1 MYSRSHSRNQK
12 LNLLSTAISSFK
24 SVKANPQSK
33 KTNTLKEKSFY
44 NAIKE
49 IKSLRE
55 EILPVRHNS
64 IRSLLKNSCSRF
76 QISSFTLMEH
86 NFRENTHSNILE
98 YLFDYNLIGPFASE
112 ILASFI
118 TNISPEFSG
127 LARLIKKNQYEI
139 SREFPVKDGR
149 IDLLILDITNKFV
162 IVIEN
167 KLLASVSV
175 KTSGE
180 ESSFELNKTQLTNY
194 IHFINLKYPNFKKA
208 FILLSYLAIDN
219 PEKYLPF
226 ISANYNL
233 LSQVLDEFNFSN
245 DNIFIEYKL
254 LLKSLGNFNPKEL
267 KSLRRNYLST
277 LRGENI
283 SNYNLNSIEQI
294 RILIN
299 AHN

>member
-1 MYSRSHSRNQK
+1 
-12 LNLLSTAISSFK
+12 
-24 SVKANPQSK
+24 
-33 KTNTLKEKSFY
+33 
-44 NAIKE
+44 
-49 IKSLRE
+49 
-55 EILPVRHNS
+55 
-64 IRSLLKNSCSRF
+64 
-76 QISSFTLMEH
+76 MEH

-283 SNYNLNSIEQI
+283 SNYSLNSIEQI